1 MLMERQYIY
10 AIIIIAILI
19 VGIGV
24 TSVFLSQLVVD
35 PKTHFIMETYGN
47 PSTMDPHTCYES
59 YVSSL
64 AFNIYEGLYTY
75 PWGSNSSNPNLP
87 LLAVG
92 APSISADGWQY
103 NITLRQNVI
112 FHDGTPFNASCVK
125 WNVER
130 IAKLNG
136 LPARLIMEPLR
147 GGKAVVREADANGT
161 RSVEFQNAFEEWK
174 LGSGAIEVVD
184 TYTIQFNLEQAYS
197 PFAALLACQVASMM
211 SPSYVLMTAIDDTI
225 PLGGDWRDHYGFDF
239 GETVTWM
246 MNHTCGTGAYMLE
259 EWKPN
264 EFIKMVVFEDYWR
277 AAAMEVALSPPE
289 YAGSIKTIYY
299 KTVELVDSR
308 LMNLR
313 TGAADMV
320 YLPITNAHEIWDNV
334 TLGSRYPNID
344 VDAGNL
350 TYVIQTI
357 AFNSDTLKITR
368 GGIEKQV
375 NSPFRHR
382 ELRKCFAYAFDYDT
396 AIDVVASGWAQ
407 QAKGFIPE
415 GIFGH
420 NSSHWLEHHD
430 VEEAVAW
437 WNLAMQN
444 SAFVHDINAMEGYID
459 IYSFPTENLVRE
471 QLALL
476 MADSLDMILR
486 HQDTNCTGLTEYHG
500 PRQPPVRI
508 RVTPVSW
515 TVLQNHVSKSK
526 VPMWTM
532 GWKPDFA
539 DAYCSSSAFV
549 CSYFNTLMAK
559 GYRNTTVDGWV
570 FAANQPIT
578 DAERMEIYN
587 KMQKQVAYDQPSI
600 YIYQGEQFM
609 VRSSLL
615 KGSGLAFNPMHEIYW
630 YHMYKD

>member
-10 AIIIIAILI
+10 AIIAIAILI

-24 TSVFLSQLVVD
+24 TSVFLSQFMID
-35 PKTHFIMETYGN
+35 PKIQFIMETYGN
-47 PSTMDPHTCYES
+47 PSSMDPHTLYES
-59 YVSSL
+59 FGMSL
-64 AFNIYEGLYTY
+64 AFNMYEGLYTY
-75 PWGSNSSNPNLP
+75 TWGSNSSDPAVP
-87 LLAVG
+87 LLAAG
-92 APSISADGWQY
+92 APTISADGKQY

-125 WNVER
+125 WNLER
-130 IAKLNG
+130 VAKLFDY
-136 LPARLIMEPLR
+136 PVWIIIDPLKD
-147 GGKAVVREADANGT
+147 GMVLETVWMSKGVRSA
-161 RSVEFQNAFEEWK
+161 EFQAAFENWT
-174 LGSGAIEVVD
+174 LNSGAIVVVD

-197 PFAALLACQVASMM
+197 PFVASLACQVASMM
-211 SPSYVLMTAIDDTI
+211 SPSYALKYARNDKV
-225 PLGGDWRDHYGFDF
+225 PVEGDWRNHYGFDF

-246 MNHTCGTGAYMLE
+246 KNHTCGTGPYMLE

-264 EFIKMVVFEDYWR
+264 EFVKMVVFEDYWR
-277 AAAMEVALSPPE
+277 ADATEAAIAPPD
-289 YAGSIKTIYY
+289 YAGSISTIYY

-313 TGAADMV
+313 TGAADMI
-320 YLPITNAHEIWDNV
+320 YLPITNAYEIWDNV

-344 VDAGNL
+344 VNAGNL
-350 TYVIQTI
+350 TYAIQTI
-357 AFNSDTLKITR
+357 AFNSDALNITR
-368 GGIEKQV
+368 GGIEKLV
-375 NSPFRHR
+375 DSPFRHR
-382 ELRKCFAYAFDYDT
+382 ELRKCFAYAFDYHT

-420 NSSHWLEHHD
+420 NSSHWLEYHD

-437 WNLAMQN
+437 WNLAMQS
-444 SAFVHDINAMEGYID
+444 SAFVNDINAMEGYID

-476 MADSLDMILR
+476 MADSFDRILR

-500 PRQPPVRI
+500 PNQPPVRI

-515 TVLQNHVSKSK
+515 NVLQDHVFKSK

-539 DAYCSSSAFV
+539 DPYCSSSAFV

-578 DAERMEIYN
+578 DAERMGIYN
-587 KMQKQVAYDQPSI
+587 EMQKQVAHDQPSI
-600 YIYQGEQFM
+600 YIYQGEQFT
-609 VRSSLL
+609 VRSSSL
-615 KGSGLAFNPMHEIYW
+615 KGNGLAFNPMHEIYW
-630 YHMYKD
+630 YHMYKT